1 MKYITPL
8 EEFHPKLQSIL
19 KEFARKSHAVN
30 LEVHSQSTLGRNLI
44 EGKPDY
50 KPEYKTAFFIDPRFP
65 ERTDRRERV
74 GYVKFLPDAP
84 IEVGSRLIKNDKY
97 RRHSLEYNT
106 KASKVES
113 KIIKLMVE
121 YIKPFSD
128 NEMFNFNNLNTK
140 QLVGDWRLEH
150 NNEGRS
156 IWTAYSDDLY
166 TEIKHLRNLGVQFK
180 TEKFARLAMNL
191 ELFEEHKARDTQP
204 ITIYRVFVEEGRVTV
219 SEKVTDSHGDLSKL
233 EDGSIVS
240 MTYNSLESLPEDILS
255 GVSMLK
261 ILGGEPRTV
270 LRGVGYKVSDN
281 EFYLMKPLASNTN
294 A

>member
-1 MKYITPL
+1 MKYTTPL
-8 EEFHPKLQSIL
+8 EDFHPQLQPIL

-30 LEVHSQSTLGRNLI
+30 LEVVGNLYTRNPI
-44 EGKPDY
+44 EGKP
-50 KPEYKTAFFIDPRFP
+50 EYRTAFFIDPRFP
-65 ERTDRRERV
+65 QRTERRDRV
-74 GYVKFLPDAP
+74 GYVKFSLDAP
-84 IEVGSRLIKNDKY
+84 IEVGSRLIRNEKY
-97 RRHSLEYNT
+97 RKHSLEYNT

-113 KIIKLMVE
+113 RIIKLMVE
-121 YIKPFSD
+121 YIKPFSE

-150 NNEGRS
+150 AMKVDR
-156 IWTAYSDDLY
+156 WTACADDLY
-166 TEIKHLRNLGVQFK
+166 TEIKYLRNLGVQFK
-180 TEKFARLAMNL
+180 TEKFAKLAMNL

-219 SEKVTDSHGDLSKL
+219 SKKVTDSHGDLTSL
-233 EDGSIVS
+233 ENGSIVS
-240 MTYNSLESLPEDILS
+240 TTYNSLESLPEDILS

-270 LRGVGYKVSDN
+270 LRGIGYKVSDN

>member
-1 MKYITPL
+1 MKYTTPL
-8 EEFHPKLQSIL
+8 EDFHPQLQPIL

-30 LEVHSQSTLGRNLI
+30 LEVVGNLYTRNPI
-44 EGKPDY
+44 EGKP
-50 KPEYKTAFFIDPRFP
+50 EYRTAFFIDPRFP
-65 ERTDRRERV
+65 ERTERRDRV
-74 GYVKFLPDAP
+74 GYVKFSLDAP
-84 IEVGSRLIKNDKY
+84 IEVGSRLIRNEKY
-97 RRHSLEYNT
+97 RKHSLEYNT
-106 KASKVES
+106 TASKVES

-121 YIKPFSD
+121 YIKPFSE

-150 NNEGRS
+150 AMKVDR
-156 IWTAYSDDLY
+156 WTACADDLY
-166 TEIKHLRNLGVQFK
+166 TEIKYLRNLGVQFK
-180 TEKFARLAMNL
+180 TEKFAKLAMNL

-219 SEKVTDSHGDLSKL
+219 SKKVTDSHGDLTSL
-233 EDGSIVS
+233 ENGSIVS
-240 MTYNSLESLPEDILS
+240 TTYNSLESLPEDILS

-270 LRGVGYKVSDN
+270 LRGVGYRVSDN

>member
-8 EEFHPKLQSIL
+8 EDFHPQLQPIL

-30 LEVHSQSTLGRNLI
+30 LEVVGNLYTRNPI
-44 EGKPDY
+44 EGKP
-50 KPEYKTAFFIDPRFP
+50 EYRTAFFIDPRFP
-65 ERTDRRERV
+65 ERTERRDRV
-74 GYVKFLPDAP
+74 GYVKFSLDAP
-84 IEVGSRLIKNDKY
+84 IEVGSRLIRNEKY
-97 RRHSLEYNT
+97 RKHSLEYNT

-121 YIKPFSD
+121 YIKPFSE

-150 NNEGRS
+150 AMKVDR
-156 IWTAYSDDLY
+156 WTACADDLY
-166 TEIKHLRNLGVQFK
+166 TEIKYLRNLGVQFK
-180 TEKFARLAMNL
+180 TEKFAKLAMNL

-219 SEKVTDSHGDLSKL
+219 SKKVTDSHGDLTSL
-233 EDGSIVS
+233 ENGSIVS
-240 MTYNSLESLPEDILS
+240 TTYNSLESLPEDILS

-270 LRGVGYKVSDN
+270 LRGIGYKVSDN

>member
-1 MKYITPL
+1 MKYTTPL
-8 EEFHPKLQSIL
+8 EDFHPQLQPIL

-30 LEVHSQSTLGRNLI
+30 LEVVGNLYTRNPI
-44 EGKPDY
+44 EGKP
-50 KPEYKTAFFIDPRFP
+50 EYITAFFIDPRFP
-65 ERTDRRERV
+65 ERTERRDRV
-74 GYVKFLPDAP
+74 GYVKFSLDAP
-84 IEVGSRLIKNDKY
+84 IEVGSRLIRNEKY
-97 RRHSLEYNT
+97 RKHSLEYNT

-113 KIIKLMVE
+113 RIIKLMVE
-121 YIKPFSD
+121 YIKPFSE

-150 NNEGRS
+150 AMKVDR
-156 IWTAYSDDLY
+156 WTACADDLY
-166 TEIKHLRNLGVQFK
+166 TEIKYLRNLGVQFK
-180 TEKFARLAMNL
+180 TEKFAKLAMNL

-219 SEKVTDSHGDLSKL
+219 SKKVTDSHGDLTSL
-233 EDGSIVS
+233 ENGSIVS
-240 MTYNSLESLPEDILS
+240 TTYNSLESLPEDILS

-270 LRGVGYKVSDN
+270 LRGIGYKVSDN

>member
-1 MKYITPL
+1 MKYTTPL
-8 EEFHPKLQSIL
+8 EDFHPQLQPIL

-30 LEVHSQSTLGRNLI
+30 LEVVGNLYTRNPI
-44 EGKPDY
+44 EG

-65 ERTDRRERV
+65 ERTERRDRV
-74 GYVKFLPDAP
+74 GYVKFSLDAP
-84 IEVGSRLIKNDKY
+84 IEVGSRLIRNEKY
-97 RRHSLEYNT
+97 RKHSLEYNT

-121 YIKPFSD
+121 YIKPFSE

-150 NNEGRS
+150 AMKVDR
-156 IWTAYSDDLY
+156 WTACADDLY
-166 TEIKHLRNLGVQFK
+166 TEIKYLRNLGVQFK

-219 SEKVTDSHGDLSKL
+219 SKKVTDSHGDLTSL
-233 EDGSIVS
+233 ENGSIVS
-240 MTYNSLESLPEDILS
+240 TTYNSLESLPEDILS

-270 LRGVGYKVSDN
+270 LRGIGYKVSDN

>member
-8 EEFHPKLQSIL
+8 EEFHPKLQPIL

-30 LEVHSQSTLGRNLI
+30 LEVHSQATLGRNLI

-65 ERTDRRERV
+65 ERTERRDRV

-84 IEVGSRLIKNDKY
+84 IEVGSRLIRNDKY

-128 NEMFNFNNLNTK
+128 NEMFNFNDYDTQ
-140 QLVGDWRLEH
+140 QLVSDWRLEH
-150 NNEGRS
+150 VMKVDR
-156 IWTAYSDDLY
+156 WTACADDLY
-166 TEIKHLRNLGVQFK
+166 TEIKYLRNLGVQFK
-180 TEKFARLAMNL
+180 TEKFAKLAMNL

-204 ITIYRVFVEEGRVTV
+204 ITVYRVFVEEGRVTI
-219 SEKVTDSHGDLSKL
+219 SEKVTGSSH
-233 EDGSIVS
+233 IVS
-240 MTYNSLESLPEDILS
+240 TTYNSLESLPEDILS

-270 LRGVGYKVSDN
+270 LRGIGYKVSDN

>member
-8 EEFHPKLQSIL
+8 EEFHPKLQPIL

-65 ERTDRRERV
+65 ERTERRDRV
-74 GYVKFLPDAP
+74 GYVKFSLDAP
-84 IEVGSRLIKNDKY
+84 IEVGSRLIRNEKY
-97 RRHSLEYNT
+97 RKHSLEYNT

-121 YIKPFSD
+121 YIKPFSE

-150 NNEGRS
+150 AMKVDR
-156 IWTAYSDDLY
+156 WTACADDLY
-166 TEIKHLRNLGVQFK
+166 TEIKYLRNLGVQFK
-180 TEKFARLAMNL
+180 TEKFAKLAMNL

-204 ITIYRVFVEEGRVTV
+204 ITVYRVFVEEGRVTV
-219 SEKVTDSHGDLSKL
+219 SEKVTGSSH
-233 EDGSIVS
+233 IVS
-240 MTYNSLESLPEDILS
+240 TTYNSLESLPEDILS

-270 LRGVGYKVSDN
+270 LRGVGYRVSDN

>member
-1 MKYITPL
+1 
-8 EEFHPKLQSIL
+8 
-19 KEFARKSHAVN
+19 
-30 LEVHSQSTLGRNLI
+30 
-44 EGKPDY
+44 
-50 KPEYKTAFFIDPRFP
+50 
-65 ERTDRRERV
+65 
-74 GYVKFLPDAP
+74 
-84 IEVGSRLIKNDKY
+84 
-97 RRHSLEYNT
+97 
-106 KASKVES
+106 
-113 KIIKLMVE
+113 MVE

-166 TEIKHLRNLGVQFK
+166 TEIKHLRDLGVQFK
-180 TEKFARLAMNL
+180 TEKFAKLAMNL

-219 SEKVTDSHGDLSKL
+219 SKKVTDSHGDLTSL
-233 EDGSIVS
+233 ENGSIVS
-240 MTYNSLESLPEDILS
+240 TTYNSLESLPEDILS

>member
-8 EEFHPKLQSIL
+8 EDFHPQLQPIL

-30 LEVHSQSTLGRNLI
+30 LEVVGNLYTRNPI
-44 EGKPDY
+44 EG

-65 ERTDRRERV
+65 ERTERRDRV
-74 GYVKFLPDAP
+74 GYVKFSLDAP

-97 RRHSLEYNT
+97 RKHSLEYNT
-106 KASKVES
+106 KSSKVES

-121 YIKPFSD
+121 SIKPFSD
-128 NEMFNFNNLNTK
+128 NEMFNFNEPHTRK
-140 QLVGDWRLEH
+140 LVDDWRSEH
-150 NNEGRS
+150 RNEGRS

-166 TEIKHLRNLGVQFK
+166 AEIRHLRDLGVQFK
-180 TEKFARLAMNL
+180 TEKFAQLARNL

-204 ITIYRVFVEEGRVTV
+204 ITISRVFVEEGRVTV
-219 SEKVTDSHGDLSKL
+219 SKKVADSSGDLEK
-233 EDGSIVS
+233 GSVVS
-240 MTYNSLESLPEDILS
+240 TTYNSLESLPEELLS

-261 ILGGEPRTV
+261 ILGGEPRNV
-270 LRGVGYKVSDN
+270 LRGVGYRVSDN
-281 EFYLMKPLASNTN
+281 EFYLMKPLADTTN

>member
-8 EEFHPKLQSIL
+8 EDFHPQLQPIL

-30 LEVHSQSTLGRNLI
+30 LEVVGNLYTRNPI
-44 EGKPDY
+44 EGKL
-50 KPEYKTAFFIDPRFP
+50 EYKTAFFIDPRFP
-65 ERTDRRERV
+65 ERTERRDRV
-74 GYVKFLPDAP
+74 GYVKFSSDAP

-97 RRHSLEYNT
+97 RKNSLEYNT
-106 KASKVES
+106 KTSKVES

-166 TEIKHLRNLGVQFK
+166 TEIKHLRDLGVQFK
-180 TEKFARLAMNL
+180 TEKFAKLAMNL

-219 SEKVTDSHGDLSKL
+219 SKKVTDSHGDLTSL
-233 EDGSIVS
+233 ENGSIVS
-240 MTYNSLESLPEDILS
+240 TTYNSLESLPEDILS

>member
-1 MKYITPL
+1 
-8 EEFHPKLQSIL
+8 
-19 KEFARKSHAVN
+19 VGN
-30 LEVHSQSTLGRNLI
+30 LYTRNPI
-44 EGKPDY
+44 EGKP
-50 KPEYKTAFFIDPRFP
+50 EYRTAFFIDPRFP
-65 ERTDRRERV
+65 ERTERRDRV
-74 GYVKFLPDAP
+74 GYVKFSLDAP
-84 IEVGSRLIKNDKY
+84 IEVGSRLIRNEKY
-97 RRHSLEYNT
+97 RKHSLEYNT

-121 YIKPFSD
+121 YIKPFSE

-150 NNEGRS
+150 AMKVDR
-156 IWTAYSDDLY
+156 WTACADDLY
-166 TEIKHLRNLGVQFK
+166 TEIKYLRNLGVQFK
-180 TEKFARLAMNL
+180 TEKFAKLAMNL

-219 SEKVTDSHGDLSKL
+219 SKKVTDSHGDLTSL
-233 EDGSIVS
+233 ENGSIVS
-240 MTYNSLESLPEDILS
+240 TTYNSLESLPEDILS